1 MRYLRTYPWWLQ
13 FTLFLLMVFTFL
25 SFGFWCVG
33 MILPKAT
40 GYTFE
45 VVSQISDKSPY
56 DQIRYFLIV
65 TGALSVS
72 MYMIP
77 SLLFSYLATP
87 TPKQYNG
94 LKAPKKWWHLILG
107 VVIML
112 SALPLLDLIQQLVG
126 NINFSN
132 EVKAQQE
139 IAEKTTKAML
149 SAPTLQDLALT
160 LLVMGII
167 PGLGEELFFRGM
179 IMRFSTRSSKS
190 LFFGIALSS
199 AVFAFVHSNI
209 YGMFSI
215 FLAGALLG
223 SIYYFTG
230 SLWCSIIAHILFNSN
245 QVLLN
250 YWSSHSTNAPA
261 FINSTHLDWKIIA
274 ISTIIFAASLFLL
287 YRTKRPLADNW
298 TDDFATS

>member
-1 MRYLRTYPWWLQ
+1 
-13 FTLFLLMVFTFL
+13 
-25 SFGFWCVG
+25 

-77 SLLFSYLATP
+77 SLLFSYLSTP

-132 EVKAQQE
+132 EVKTQQE

-209 YGMFSI
+209 YGMLSI

-250 YWSSHSTNAPA
+250 YWSSHSNNAPA

-298 TDDFATS
+298 TDDFAIS